1 MTRIVPFT
9 VWAIVAF
16 GISVAGAQTSGQT
29 APPVQSTTG
38 VVKVISASSLTVERN
53 GTDMKFGLDSS
64 TRIFARGRA
73 GGRDLVWRTPP
84 PKIRITDFVKV
95 GDPVTVKY
103 RPSGS
108 AMSAVEV
115 RVEQK

>member
-1 MTRIVPFT
+1 MMRLYLTLT
-9 VWAIVAF
+9 VLMFLGTSDV
-16 GISVAGAQTSGQT
+16 GAQTGGQDRPN
-29 APPVQSTTG
+29 AQSMTG
-38 VVKVISASSLTVERN
+38 VVKALSASSLTVERN

-108 AMSAVEV
+108 TVTAVEV